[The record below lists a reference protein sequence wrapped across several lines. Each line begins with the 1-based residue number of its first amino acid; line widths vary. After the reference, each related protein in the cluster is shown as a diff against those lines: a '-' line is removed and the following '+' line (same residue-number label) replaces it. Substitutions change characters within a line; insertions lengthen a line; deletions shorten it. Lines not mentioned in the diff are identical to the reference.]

1 MIGVLGMV
9 LSSEA
14 TTPKPEYRLFDAA
27 AVGTATF
34 VCPPAGVM
42 LIALNYVR
50 LGSAGRAILAIVLGS
65 IVVALNIAVKLTW
78 NTSSGSLER
87 LEYDA
92 FEILFLAA
100 TWYLTWRIAKE
111 EQGDAVARHA
121 ARGGRLGSTGAAV
134 CVGIASWAVLVVI
147 AGALLYGYQ
156 HRTMVLIGAKDQV
169 IYSGL
174 ATRGD
179 ALALGDALKS
189 NGYLQERGASVL
201 LNKGFGA
208 TTISFGVQDGVW
220 NETGMLSKFEEL
232 ARQIAP
238 TVGGFPVQI
247 QLMDPTG
254 DVEETSTIGEVR
266 FDGKDAVYYEGTV
279 TKAEAKALG
288 KQFQSMRFFR
298 GKGANVIL
306 SRHYGDSTM
315 LAFVVVREVDAKLLS
330 SFEQIVRDVA
340 PVVGGL
346 PIDLHL
352 VNPQLEVKQDE
363 MIK

>member
-1 MIGVLGMV
+1 MV
-9 LSSEA
+9 ASSEA
-14 TTPKPEYRLFDAA
+14 TPDRPEYRLFNAA
-27 AVGTATF
+27 AVGAATF
-34 VCPPAGVM
+34 VCPPAGAM

-50 LGSAGRAILAIVLGS
+50 LRSAGKAVFAGALGL
-65 IVVALNIAVKLTW
+65 IVVALNVLVKLNW
-78 NTSSGSLER
+78 NTSPGSLER
-87 LEYDA
+87 LEFDA
-92 FEILFLAA
+92 FEILFSAA
-100 TWYLTWRIAKE
+100 TWYFTWRIAKE

-134 CVGIASWAVLVVI
+134 GVGIATWAVLVVI

-156 HRTMVLIGAKDQV
+156 HRTTVLIGAKDQV

-201 LNKGFGA
+201 LNKGIRA
-208 TTISFGVQDGVW
+208 TTVSFGVQDGVW

-232 ARQIAP
+232 AREIAP
-238 TVGGFPVQI
+238 TIGGFPVQV
-247 QLMDPTG
+247 QLMDPAG
-254 DVEETSTIGEVR
+254 DVEETSTVGEVP

-279 TKAEAKALG
+279 NKAEAKALG
-288 KQFQSMRFFR
+288 KQFQSIGFFR
-298 GKGANVIL
+298 GKGANVLL
-306 SRHYGDSTM
+306 SRHVGDNTI

-340 PVVGGL
+340 PAVGGL

-352 VNPQLEVKQDE
+352 VNPQLQVKQDE
-363 MIK
+363 TIK